1 MRRHRRRLD
10 LTRLRRADWAVAAGT
25 LLYLVCMTLPWFRV
39 DGFDLGSGF
48 AVPGVSVNGFD
59 SGVLVVALV
68 LLLLASGW
76 ALLPA
81 VAEVPAPSPRSSV
94 TAGLAAVAFL
104 LTLVEWLSTVDA
116 GFTLFG
122 LLAVLGR
129 GGRPGVRGAAA
140 AARPAPPG
148 RPPRLAGAAGWANGP
163 ALRSPRPGPSG
174 PSPEPGAGE
183 AEERSG
189 GT

>member
-1 MRRHRRRLD
+1 MTSSGPEGAPSRRRLD

-68 LLLLASGW
+68 LLLLATAW

-81 VAEVPAPSPRSSV
+81 VAEGPAPSPRSSV
-94 TAGLAAVAFL
+94 TACLAALAFV
-104 LTLVEWLSTVDA
+104 LTLVEWLSTLDE
-116 GFTLFG
+116 GFTAVG
-122 LLAVLGR
+122 LLAVLVAAAVLAAAVLR
-129 GGRPGVRGAAA
+129 LVRDLRGAGAS
-140 AARPAPPG
+140 PAG
-148 RPPRLAGAAGWANGP
+148 GP
-163 ALRSPRPGPSG
+163 EHPATSPHG
-174 PSPEPGAGE
+174 
-183 AEERSG
+183 
-189 GT
+189 